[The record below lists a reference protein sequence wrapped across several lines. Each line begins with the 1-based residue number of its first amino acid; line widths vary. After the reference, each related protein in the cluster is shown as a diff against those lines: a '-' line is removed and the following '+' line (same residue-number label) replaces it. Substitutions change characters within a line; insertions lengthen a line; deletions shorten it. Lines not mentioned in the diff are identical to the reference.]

1 MTTRQTTSG
10 PVSESATVTMLPT
23 RVQDLQPAW
32 RYAFALLTVAGAL
45 AARFALEPLLGAREP
60 FVTFYLAVTLVAGI
74 GGTGPALV
82 AVAASLIAM
91 SWLVPDVPS
100 DADVSFWL
108 IATASF
114 LFVSAVTLVMFETAR
129 SARAKEAAHAAR
141 LAALADASLAITSAP
156 TLEATLDTVTR
167 QARRL
172 IGSGHA
178 MTILTAVSGRS
189 PALRA
194 TDGAEPRAEPAATDD
209 RDRRTSRQSALT
221 APLVGHDGRTLGA
234 LRVAQPFARAFTR
247 DDEAILM
254 QLAQQAA
261 VAIEN
266 ARAEDALRTSGARY
280 RTLVEATSA
289 VVWRANAAGS
299 VIEAP
304 GWTSLTGQ
312 SDNPR
317 ALPWSDLVHPDD
329 RAAIA
334 RVWDAARRTESP
346 AQGDYRL
353 RTPDG
358 RHRWVSLHGIPLRDA
373 RGVVRE
379 WIGTVTDVS
388 ALKRAEAERTAVLH
402 QATKARARASSAADR
417 LRRVQGIV
425 DLMLS
430 DLSLEP
436 LLRQV
441 LSRIVATLDADAAV
455 IFLAEGDGLRL
466 RAASGLDDVGLA
478 QVRVPL
484 DHGFAGAV
492 ARERRPLV
500 WDEAQAATDDSEYV
514 QRASLRS
521 LLGVPLRIDERLLG
535 VLHVGS
541 KRVRRFGGDDIELL
555 RLAAARIALGVELAA
570 RREAE
575 RHARAIVDAASHA
588 KDEFLAMLSHE
599 LRNPLAAIRNAIAV
613 ARLDVARR
621 GTALDIARRQSDQL
635 ARLVEDLLD
644 VSRITRG
651 TIGLHRERVRLDDVV
666 TRALESVHGLIEDR
680 RHTIAVDLPPEPL
693 EVDGDCV
700 RLVQALTNLLN
711 NAAKYTSPGGH
722 IDVSARRRD
731 GKAVLRVHDD
741 GAGISREL
749 APRIFDLFAQG
760 EQPLDRS
767 VGGLG
772 IGLTVVK
779 RIAELHGGSVSV
791 RSEGQGSGSAFAI
804 EIPALPPAAPPPAT
818 GTTHPES
825 TARLRRARLL
835 VVEDN
840 LEAADAFSML
850 LHELGQDV
858 QVVHDGLAAL
868 EAVRARP
875 PEIALIDIGLPGM
888 DGYEV
893 ARRMRRCRG
902 VEKAILVALTGYGGE
917 ENRRRA
923 LAAGFDH
930 HLIKPVDLDVLKD
943 LLREAPDARAV
954 G

>member
-1 MTTRQTTSG
+1 MSQPTT
-10 PVSESATVTMLPT
+10 VNMLP
-23 RVQDLQPAW
+23 RRMQDLRPAW
-32 RYAFALLTVAGAL
+32 RYALALFTVAGAL

-74 GGTGPALV
+74 GGTGPALLAIATSLV
-82 AVAASLIAM
+82 AV
-91 SWLVPDVPS
+91 SWLVPALPS
-100 DADVSFWL
+100 NADASFWL

-114 LFVSAVTLVMFETAR
+114 LFVSVVTLIMFETAR

-156 TLEATLDTVTR
+156 SLEATLDVVTR

-172 IGSGHA
+172 TGAGHA
-178 MTILTAVSGRS
+178 MTILAAVPGRS
-189 PALRA
+189 SALRA
-194 TDGAEPRAEPAATDD
+194 TDGAEQTAEPAATGE
-209 RDRRTSRQSALT
+209 RRRRRSRQDSLT
-221 APLVGHDGRTLGA
+221 ASLMGHDGHALGA
-234 LRVAQPFARAFTR
+234 LRLSHPSARAFTR

-304 GWTSLTGQ
+304 GWTSLTGEPG
-312 SDNPR
+312 NPR
-317 ALPWSDLVHPDD
+317 ALPWSDAAHPDD
-329 RAAIA
+329 RATIA
-334 RVWDAARRTESP
+334 RMWDTARRTESP
-346 AQGDYRL
+346 AQGVYRL

-358 RHRWVSLHGIPLRDA
+358 RYRWVSLHGIPLRDA
-373 RGVVRE
+373 GGVVRE
-379 WIGTVTDVS
+379 WIGTVTDIS

-402 QATKARARASSAADR
+402 QATKARARAASAADR

-441 LSRIVATLDADAAV
+441 LSRIVSTLDADAAV
-455 IFLAEGDGLRL
+455 ILLCEGDGLRL
-466 RAASGLDDVGLA
+466 RAASGLDDVGLG

-484 DHGFAGAV
+484 DRGFAGAV

-514 QRASLRS
+514 QRAQLRS

-541 KRVRRFGGDDIELL
+541 KSARRFGGDDIELL
-555 RLAAARIALGVELAA
+555 RLAGARIALGIELAA
-570 RREAE
+570 RRDAE
-575 RHARAIVDAASHA
+575 RHARAIVDAANHA

-599 LRNPLAAIRNAIAV
+599 LRNPLAAIRNAVAV

-651 TIGLHRERVRLDDVV
+651 MIGLHRERVRLDDVI
-666 TRALESVHGLIEDR
+666 TRALEGVHGLIEDR
-680 RHTIAVDLPPEPL
+680 RHTIAVNVPPEPL
-693 EVDGDCV
+693 EVEGDCV

-711 NAAKYTSPGGH
+711 NAAKYTNPGGH
-722 IDVSARRRD
+722 IDVSATRRD

-804 EIPALPPAAPPPAT
+804 ELPALPPAPPAA
-818 GTTHPES
+818 E
-825 TARLRRARLL
+825 TARPDSTGKLRRTRLL

-868 EAVRARP
+868 EAVRTRP
-875 PEIALIDIGLPGM
+875 PQIALIDIGLPGM
-888 DGYEV
+888 DGYEL
-893 ARRMRRCRG
+893 ARRIRRCRG
-902 VEKAILVALTGYGGE
+902 AENAMLVALTGYGGE
-917 ENRRRA
+917 ENRRHA
-923 LAAGFDH
+923 LASGFDH
-930 HLIKPVDLDVLKD
+930 HLVKPVDLDVLKD
-943 LLREAPDARAV
+943 LLREAPAQRAA